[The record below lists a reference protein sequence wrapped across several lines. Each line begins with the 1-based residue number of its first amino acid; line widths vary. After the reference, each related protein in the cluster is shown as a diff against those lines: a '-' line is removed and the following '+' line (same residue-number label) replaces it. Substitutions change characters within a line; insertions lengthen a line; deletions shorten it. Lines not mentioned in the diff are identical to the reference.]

1 MKNGHSVPKDFT
13 RVLIQW
19 SSSDTVKVKYCTGVQ
34 IFIDS
39 IKSKNLLNWLTYELY
54 ISFEFE
60 LELNCKYGMA
70 VEFLGLIL
78 FLSSFCFSADPNIAA
93 LKTFN
98 FMVGTTY
105 KYILNI
111 DIAVIKLS

>member
-1 MKNGHSVPKDFT
+1 
-13 RVLIQW
+13 
-19 SSSDTVKVKYCTGVQ
+19 
-34 IFIDS
+34 
-39 IKSKNLLNWLTYELY
+39 
-54 ISFEFE
+54 
-60 LELNCKYGMA
+60 MA

-111 DIAVIKLS
+111 DIAVTKLS